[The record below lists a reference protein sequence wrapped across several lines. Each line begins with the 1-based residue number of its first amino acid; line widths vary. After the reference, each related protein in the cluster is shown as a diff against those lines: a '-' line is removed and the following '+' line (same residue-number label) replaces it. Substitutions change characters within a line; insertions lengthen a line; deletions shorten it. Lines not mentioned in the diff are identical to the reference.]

1 MGGPG
6 LGGAVVAEKL
16 AFPVTKLLLQLN
28 NADEDDLCKGEP
40 SWALQPLARC
50 IEMDTSV
57 DQSQYISTWAAN
69 TKCFVDM
76 TPLAFLRERQH
87 KVAFTVPPDVMLI
100 APLAITAACG
110 GAELKAFREVLHYDT
125 MMLAFSQ
132 SGQYEAAGTMW
143 MCEVTTDPVVDT
155 LSVSQV
161 ESAMAAF
168 SKDAFRQSSTHAPNR
183 RYSFDGALPVHVVDL
198 RVAQRRAAGPAASGA
213 DTGVLMA
220 QLLPLLAGGALVVGW
235 YAQMQEA
242 LLTRYRCSNCSKPA
256 YPYAV
261 FGEHPRDGCRSRR
274 GLDTPASAQP
284 HVAHHPRGRSCW
296 RTLRRR
302 WRAKLRCSRWRA
314 LLQPLA
320 RFSDVFFFG
329 VCFFF
334 VVLRRFSEIL
344 RVVRSSSGLFR
355 SFSVRVCGRAQGCG
369 LAWWHTRFFAPQARL
384 RGDPLYTAE
393 KQRDLDLSFT
403 HASKTWPGTCL
414 ERVPSKCASHRSV
427 LVSGG
432 RRRSR
437 SHWRAGPKACM
448 FPKSDQSLPKP
459 RHGETNTRTDPY
471 TTAVITQARKCTF
484 FCWPAARH
492 YGSWH
497 WRRRRLSP
505 RPFIPR
511 RKKNRFCAASGCTSW
526 RRSVLS
532 WKPGEEQLVYTRIRK
547 LQHIS
552 N

>member
-110 GAELKAFREVLHYDT
+110 GAELKAFREVLHYDN

-132 SGQYEAAGTMW
+132 TGQYEAAGTVW

-183 RYSFDGALPVHVVDL
+183 RYSFDDALPVHVVDP

-220 QLLPLLAGGALVVGW
+220 QPLPLLAGGALVVGW

-242 LLTRYRCSNCSKPA
+242 LLHAHEDEVPVFKLLEAGLSVRSFRRASSRRLPQPPRTRS
-256 YPYAV
+256 
-261 FGEHPRDGCRSRR
+261 GRSRKRSRSSPRSSRPLRAPCPSRRQRKSSR
-274 GLDTPASAQP
+274 GLD
-284 HVAHHPRGRSCW
+284 
-296 RTLRRR
+296 
-302 WRAKLRCSRWRA
+302 
-314 LLQPLA
+314 
-320 RFSDVFFFG
+320 
-329 VCFFF
+329 
-334 VVLRRFSEIL
+334 
-344 RVVRSSSGLFR
+344 
-355 SFSVRVCGRAQGCG
+355 
-369 LAWWHTRFFAPQARL
+369 
-384 RGDPLYTAE
+384 
-393 KQRDLDLSFT
+393 
-403 HASKTWPGTCL
+403 
-414 ERVPSKCASHRSV
+414 
-427 LVSGG
+427 
-432 RRRSR
+432 
-437 SHWRAGPKACM
+437 
-448 FPKSDQSLPKP
+448 
-459 RHGETNTRTDPY
+459 
-471 TTAVITQARKCTF
+471 
-484 FCWPAARH
+484 
-492 YGSWH
+492 
-497 WRRRRLSP
+497 
-505 RPFIPR
+505 
-511 RKKNRFCAASGCTSW
+511 
-526 RRSVLS
+526 
-532 WKPGEEQLVYTRIRK
+532 
-547 LQHIS
+547 
-552 N
+552 